1 MDIVGFA
8 KGIRKR
14 LEEDRATM
22 DDIETNL
29 EVLRNAIADCNAGI
43 ERLENLKVPYQQS
56 IEKGEQMLKNIE
68 TYVLTDDERL
78 DIECDKDSKLDWY
91 RKNNPGMQ
99 IGRI

>member
-14 LEEDRATM
+14 LEEDRATI
-22 DDIETNL
+22 DEIDSNL
-29 EVLRNAIADCNAGI
+29 EELKSIITECTEGI

-68 TYVLTDDERL
+68 TYVLTDDELL
-78 DIECDKDSKLDWY
+78 DIECENDSNLDWY
-91 RKNNPGMQ
+91 RKNNPGMK